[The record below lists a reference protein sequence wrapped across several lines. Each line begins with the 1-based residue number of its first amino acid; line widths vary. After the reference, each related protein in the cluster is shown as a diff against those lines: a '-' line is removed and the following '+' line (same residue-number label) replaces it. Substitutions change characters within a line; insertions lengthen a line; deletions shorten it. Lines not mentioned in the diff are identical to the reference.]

1 MIKFGREFLL
11 VRLAFNQMCTQ
22 NKMASKDFAI
32 CSKAAGKLKFSKF
45 WKTELQA
52 LAKELNEVVGMHFPT
67 RTKPFVGYHP
77 KELVDF
83 TLCLDWKYLR
93 LQYREERA
101 KFNSDLESTLTM
113 IPLTIVKQIAE
124 FAEPLWEGS
133 WYTSGEVF
141 LRFFNERQFVGV
153 FGVLYVLIGE
163 ICEENLIQFH
173 QYPIQQN
180 EFTDV
185 KVTLFGKIDSSNR
198 RISSKFAHGLMDTD
212 FCVRGPTL
220 VRDAGPRIML
230 NCAATN
236 DIEGLAK
243 CLRQGIDI
251 NVSSKEVQSSTPL
264 MMAAVSGHVEAVK
277 FLLENRANPL
287 MERPNGI
294 SALTYAQ
301 QRSYAEIVGLLNAEI
316 CRLGGNKTTD
326 EEFEDTSDYS
336 DEIMFLATNG

>member
-1 MIKFGREFLL
+1 
-11 VRLAFNQMCTQ
+11 
-22 NKMASKDFAI
+22 
-32 CSKAAGKLKFSKF
+32 
-45 WKTELQA
+45 
-52 LAKELNEVVGMHFPT
+52 MHFPT

-83 TLCLDWKYLR
+83 ALRLDWDYLR

-101 KFNSDLESTLTM
+101 KFKSCLEVCAPTT
-113 IPLTIVKQIAE
+113 IPSSIVKEIAE

-141 LRFFNERQFVGV
+141 LRFFNEKQFVGV

-185 KVTLFGKIDSSNR
+185 KVTLFGKLDSSNR
-198 RISSKFAHGLMDTD
+198 SISSKFAHGLMDTD

-236 DIEGLAK
+236 DIAGLAK

-277 FLLENRANPL
+277 FLLEHRANPL

-294 SALTYAQ
+294 TALTYAQ
-301 QRSYAEIVGLLNAEI
+301 QRSYSEIVELLNEEI
-316 CRLGGNKTTD
+316 SSIGGNKTTD

-336 DEIMFLATNG
+336 DEIMFPAKD